1 MNEQKTVKG
10 YKVFRPDWTCR
21 GFQYQVGK
29 SYEMDEEPIICERGY
44 HFCTKLI
51 DCYDYYDFDENNKVA
66 EITAYGKISI
76 DENEKKSCTN
86 KIKIEKA
93 IDWTEVLNMVNVG
106 KNCTGLSNSGDC
118 NSGDYNSGDHNSGDH
133 NSGNHNSGD
142 HNSGNHNSGNHN
154 SGYYNSGNYNS
165 GYYNSGDYNS
175 GNYNSGDYNVTNYS
189 SGCFN
194 TELTKMFLFNK
205 LSDWTRNDWKNS
217 NAKWI
222 LDNTLVSPI
231 DPIMEGDMTE
241 KEKEEHP
248 EYQTTGYYSK
258 RLSWEEISN
267 RNQKKWNKL
276 SEYDKKEVMSIP
288 NFDKKIFKQITGIDV
303 DKGM

>member
-118 NSGDYNSGDHNSGDH
+118 NSGDYNSGD
-133 NSGNHNSGD
+133 HNSGD